1 MAASSAKSVKAPP
14 SSTSKLKS
22 VSIPSSVSDSGGP
35 PPARRLKLKDFNSIT
50 NNFDEDGV
58 LGEGSFGKVYR
69 GVWTDTGTGKGP
81 VTDTI
86 SVPVAV
92 KKLNPD
98 SFQGYEEWLVSVA
111 PIYLTFYNLSVQV

>member
-1 MAASSAKSVKAPP
+1 MAASSAKSVKASTSSSKTKSSSI
-14 SSTSKLKS
+14 SST
-22 VSIPSSVSDSGGP
+22 VADGGGP
-35 PPARRLKLKDFNSIT
+35 PPARRLKLKDFNGIT
-50 NNFDEDGV
+50 NNFDEDAV

-81 VTDTI
+81 VTDAI

-111 PIYLTFYNLSVQV
+111 LISKRSHNLFVQA